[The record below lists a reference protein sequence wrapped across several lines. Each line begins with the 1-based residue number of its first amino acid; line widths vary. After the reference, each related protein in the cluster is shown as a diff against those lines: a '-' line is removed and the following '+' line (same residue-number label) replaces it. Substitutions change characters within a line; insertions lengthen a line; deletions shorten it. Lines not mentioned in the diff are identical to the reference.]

1 MRVGKDGLKIMNMD
15 LTLKRICTDE
25 AGSEAGGAVAGAE
38 RGVVSGTDCGLQKRS
53 KRIS

>member
-25 AGSEAGGAVAGAE
+25 AGSEAGAVAGAE